1 MGNAAEI
8 LLVEDNPND
17 AELAVRA
24 LKKNNLANNLIHL
37 EDGQE
42 ALDYLYDEKNE
53 MPKLIL
59 MDVKMPR
66 VDGIE
71 VLRKLK
77 SDEKRRVIPVVML
90 TSSKEDKDIIEAYN
104 LGVNAYIV
112 KPVDFDQFVKAVTQL
127 GFFWMILNQPPQVNK
142 VRHRNVGSTH
152 LSAREL
158 EILLLICQELTPLEI
173 SKRLQIS
180 EKTFFNHRA
189 NVLSKVNAR
198 GNVGL
203 VKYAYQ
209 QGIIELPPLRSI

>member
-1 MGNAAEI
+1 MGTIAEI

-17 AELAVRA
+17 AELAIRA
-24 LKKNNLANNLIHL
+24 LKKNNLANNLVHL

-42 ALDYLYDEKNE
+42 ALDYLYDENNE

-77 SDEKRRVIPVVML
+77 SDEKRKVIPIVML

-127 GFFWMILNQPPQVNK
+127 GFFWMILNQPPK
-142 VRHRNVGSTH
+142 
-152 LSAREL
+152 
-158 EILLLICQELTPLEI
+158 
-173 SKRLQIS
+173 
-180 EKTFFNHRA
+180 
-189 NVLSKVNAR
+189 
-198 GNVGL
+198 
-203 VKYAYQ
+203 
-209 QGIIELPPLRSI
+209 

>member
-1 MGNAAEI
+1 MGNTAEI

-17 AELAVRA
+17 AELAIRA

-42 ALDYLYDEKNE
+42 ALDYLYDENNE

-77 SDEKRRVIPVVML
+77 SDEKRRIIPIVML
-90 TSSKEDKDIIEAYN
+90 TSSKEDKDIIDAYN

-127 GFFWMILNQPPQVNK
+127 GFFWMILNQPPMN
-142 VRHRNVGSTH
+142 NNG
-152 LSAREL
+152 
-158 EILLLICQELTPLEI
+158 
-173 SKRLQIS
+173 
-180 EKTFFNHRA
+180 
-189 NVLSKVNAR
+189 
-198 GNVGL
+198 
-203 VKYAYQ
+203 
-209 QGIIELPPLRSI
+209 